1 MKSLFVLSRLPAL
14 LAGLALLSA
23 CSSLLPAAA
32 PSADSATATT
42 LKVTPANQ
50 PLILISIDGFR
61 PDYLQ
66 RGVSPVLNQLVQQG
80 ASAAVM
86 RPSFP
91 SVTFPNHY
99 TLVTGLRPDQHGI
112 VANTM
117 EDPQIP
123 GVRFAL
129 SKREAVTDRRWW
141 DMAEPFWVTAE
152 KAGVKT
158 GTMFWPGSEADIQ
171 GVRPSQWAVFDE
183 KMSPDTRVDTL
194 LGWLDLPAV
203 QRPRLLTLYFDQVDH
218 AGHDFGPDSPQIAQ
232 AVAEVDAA
240 LGRLRAGLQQRGLQ
254 ANLVIVSDHG
264 MSAVSDQRVIR
275 LNQLLPDNQFR
286 TITTGPFAGIELT
299 AETAAQAEKTL
310 LGKHEYME
318 CWRKSEIPA
327 RLEFG
332 SNRRVPAVFCLA
344 EPGWQI
350 VANEKAKLRSSGG
363 AHGYDN
369 LAPDMAALFIANGP
383 AFRAGAQIAEL
394 QNVDVYPLL
403 MRVAGVPALPSRGKL
418 QATRSL
424 LSDSA
429 GQGR

>member
-32 PSADSATATT
+32 PSVDSATATT

-66 RGVSPVLNQLVQQG
+66 RSVSPVLNQLAQQG

-194 LGWLDLPAV
+194 LGWLDLPAE

-264 MSAVSDQRVIR
+264 MAAVSDQRVIR
-275 LNQLLPDNQFR
+275 LNQLLPDNHFR

-299 AETAAQAEKTL
+299 AETAAQAEKAL
-310 LGKHEYME
+310 LGKHEHME

-383 AFRAGAQIAEL
+383 AFRAGAQVAEL

>member
-32 PSADSATATT
+32 PSADSAAATT

-66 RGVSPVLNQLVQQG
+66 RGVSPVLNQLAQQG

-275 LNQLLPDNQFR
+275 LNQLLADNQFR

-299 AETAAQAEKTL
+299 AETAAQAEKAL
-310 LGKHEYME
+310 LGKHEHME

-403 MRVAGVPALPSRGKL
+403 MQVAGVPALPSRGNL

>member
-32 PSADSATATT
+32 SSADSATATT
-42 LKVTPANQ
+42 LKVTPVNQ

-66 RGVSPVLNQLVQQG
+66 RGVSPVLNQLAQQG

-152 KAGVKT
+152 KASVKT

-275 LNQLLPDNQFR
+275 LNQLLADNQFR

-310 LGKHEYME
+310 LGKHEHME

-403 MRVAGVPALPSRGKL
+403 MQVAGVPALPSRGKL

>member
-1 MKSLFVLSRLPAL
+1 MKSLFVLSRLPAM
-14 LAGLALLSA
+14 LASLALLSA

-32 PSADSATATT
+32 PSASSASATTQ
-42 LKVTPANQ
+42 KVTPANQ

-66 RGVSPVLNQLVQQG
+66 RGVSPVLNQLAQQG

-183 KMSPDTRVDTL
+183 KMTPATRVDTL
-194 LGWLDLPAV
+194 LGWLDLPAE

-240 LGRLRAGLQQRGLQ
+240 LGRLRAGLQQRGMQ

-264 MSAVSDQRVIR
+264 MAAVSDQRVIR

-299 AETAAQAEKTL
+299 AETAAQAEKAI
-310 LGKHEYME
+310 LGKHEHME

-369 LAPDMAALFIANGP
+369 LAPEMAALFIANGP

-403 MRVAGVPALPSRGKL
+403 MQVAGVPALPSRGKL
-418 QATRSL
+418 QATSSL

>member
-1 MKSLFVLSRLPAL
+1 M
-14 LAGLALLSA
+14 LASLALLSA

-32 PSADSATATT
+32 PSASSASATTQ
-42 LKVTPANQ
+42 KVTPANQ

-66 RGVSPVLNQLVQQG
+66 RGVSPVLNQLAQQG

-183 KMSPDTRVDTL
+183 KMTPATRVDTL
-194 LGWLDLPAV
+194 LGWLDLPAE

-218 AGHDFGPDSPQIAQ
+218 AGHDFGPDSPQIAE

-240 LGRLRAGLQQRGLQ
+240 LGRLRAGLQQRGMQ

-264 MSAVSDQRVIR
+264 MAAVSDQRVIR
-275 LNQLLPDNQFR
+275 LNRLLPDNQFR
-286 TITTGPFAGIELT
+286 TITTGPFSGIELT
-299 AETAAQAEKTL
+299 AETAAQAEKAI
-310 LGKHEYME
+310 LGKVSTFRDLHMFQT
-318 CWRKSEIPA
+318 I
-327 RLEFG
+327 
-332 SNRRVPAVFCLA
+332 VPATLA
-344 EPGWQI
+344 FQRLAINHDDRRSYYAKYPGVSGQ
-350 VANEKAKLRSSGG
+350 ALRQLSKELLVRMTALS
-363 AHGYDN
+363 
-369 LAPDMAALFIANGP
+369 AA
-383 AFRAGAQIAEL
+383 
-394 QNVDVYPLL
+394 
-403 MRVAGVPALPSRGKL
+403 S
-418 QATRSL
+418 QAAI
-424 LSDSA
+424 D
-429 GQGR
+429 

>member
-14 LAGLALLSA
+14 LAGLALMSA

-66 RGVSPVLNQLVQQG
+66 RGVSPVLNQLAQQG
-80 ASAAVM
+80 ASAVVM

-194 LGWLDLPAV
+194 LGWLDLPAE

-275 LNQLLPDNQFR
+275 LNQLLADNQFR

-299 AETAAQAEKTL
+299 AETAAQAEKAL
-310 LGKHEYME
+310 LGKHEHME

-363 AHGYDN
+363 AHGYDT

>member
-32 PSADSATATT
+32 PSADSATSAT
-42 LKVTPANQ
+42 LNVTPANQ

-66 RGVSPVLNQLVQQG
+66 RGVSPVLNQLAQQG

-117 EDPQIP
+117 EDPLIP

-194 LGWLDLPAV
+194 LGWLDLPAE

-275 LNQLLPDNQFR
+275 LNQLLADNQFR

-299 AETAAQAEKTL
+299 AETAAQAEKAL
-310 LGKHEYME
+310 LGKHEHME

-403 MRVAGVPALPSRGKL
+403 MQVAGVPALPSRGNL